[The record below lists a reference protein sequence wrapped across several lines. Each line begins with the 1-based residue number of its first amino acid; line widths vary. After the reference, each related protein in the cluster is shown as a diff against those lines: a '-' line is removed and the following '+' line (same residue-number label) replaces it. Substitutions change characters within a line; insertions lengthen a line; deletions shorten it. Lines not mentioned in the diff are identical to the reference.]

1 MDEIKERIKSTLLDL
16 REDEAEEEILNLCE
30 RNCIKGDKKKIINK
44 FYKAE
49 KKARE
54 DKLKEQKAESSL
66 REAYSTFITATD
78 PYEQYEQIKAHL
90 LSDWITV
97 KETDAQMFIRQI
109 SSAFGFDAE
118 LKKMLRDFF
127 KSEKA
132 EYNRKKLEGQKQKN
146 NEIDSEYINDEIRD
160 WKDYSIPLVEK
171 GYYEL
176 DRNGVYREIES
187 FNETTGQTTL
197 KRIDV
202 CRTPFVLCG
211 ISEPLNGSDIFYKV
225 RFLTYDGEIKEFWAS
240 QSDLLSKKELKTLF
254 LAKGINCPEN
264 ALLSETVEY
273 ISLSIG
279 EFGSKFKKEFSAKRN
294 GWNDDHTIFVLGD
307 RAITKDSIFPVL
319 TVGNSK
325 GFPELE
331 KKGTLEG
338 WKQIAP
344 FLEYELIRFKFYD
357 AFTAPINT
365 LLGMESHITDHWGNS
380 ACGKTFSSWVVLS
393 GVGDPEGL
401 TIGAKSTAKGI
412 LIWIR
417 DFSDL
422 PVLIDES
429 SDAGEHLQDII
440 YPLTSN
446 KGRVK
451 STQSGERD
459 GGEEYHTSTMMTGEK
474 PIRDC
479 LTNSGQQYRVNELD
493 DTLPDMQTKEIENV
507 KRIIRE
513 NHGHI
518 IELYI
523 KKVIEWHESGAL
535 QITYDNCFEAL
546 PENVSNIEGRS
557 RSIFAGIMTAGR
569 ILEKVFKEVGL
580 PYKNA
585 EPIVNKYFT
594 KCILENPVELE
605 YIRALRVTLDW
616 VHSES
621 GKFAGYDPE
630 YDYLSVTDKNKRY
643 GYVDP
648 DFIDIIGTEFTKK
661 IKEVGFSPSK
671 IKLDWWNHGIVE
683 SNDKKHKGSH
693 VCTRPDRQFNGV
705 RIRRQ
710 VAEDLLG
717 INYHPVKI
725 EEDQQE
731 KIMVI
736 LQIIHFLSKINGN
749 AKVHVIRAIKN
760 IPDLDGLLDI
770 LSKNGKILKL
780 DQTTYKSV

>member
-1 MDEIKERIKSTLLDL
+1 
-16 REDEAEEEILNLCE
+16 
-30 RNCIKGDKKKIINK
+30 
-44 FYKAE
+44 
-49 KKARE
+49 
-54 DKLKEQKAESSL
+54 
-66 REAYSTFITATD
+66 
-78 PYEQYEQIKAHL
+78 
-90 LSDWITV
+90 V
-97 KETDAQMFIRQI
+97 KENDALMFIRQI
-109 SSAFGFDAE
+109 TSAFGFDAE
-118 LKKMLRDFF
+118 LKKMLRDFY

-132 EYNRKKLEGQKQKN
+132 EYTRKKVEIQKQKN
-146 NEIDSEYINDEIRD
+146 SGIDSDYINEEIKE
-160 WKDYSIPLVEK
+160 WKEYSTPSVEK

-176 DRNGVYREIES
+176 DEKGVYRIVETY
-187 FNETTGQTTL
+187 NETTGQTTL

-202 CRTPFVLCG
+202 CRTTFVLCG
-211 ISEPLNGSDIFYKV
+211 ISEPLNGSDIFYKI
-225 RFLTYDGEIKEFWAS
+225 RFLTYEGEIKEFWGS

-273 ISLSIG
+273 ISLAIG
-279 EFGSKFKKEFSAKRN
+279 QFGSKFRKEFSAKRN
-294 GWNDDHTIFVLGD
+294 GWNEDHSIFVLGD
-307 RAITKDSIFPVL
+307 RAITKDGIFQVL
-319 TVGNSK
+319 TVGDSK

-331 KKGTLEG
+331 KKGTLDG
-338 WKQIAP
+338 WKQISP
-344 FLEYELIRFKFYD
+344 FLDYELIRFKFYD

-365 LLGMESHITDHWGNS
+365 LLGLESHVTDHWGNS

-429 SDAGEHLQDII
+429 SDAGDHLQDII

-451 STQSGERD
+451 STQKGERD

-493 DTLPDMQTKEIENV
+493 DTLPDMPTKEIENV

-523 KKVIEWHESGAL
+523 KKVIEWNESGAL
-535 QITYDNCFEAL
+535 QTTYDNCFESL

-569 ILEKVFKEVGL
+569 ILERVFKEVGL
-580 PYKNA
+580 PWKNA

-605 YIRALRVTLDW
+605 YIRALKVTLDW

-621 GKFAGYDPE
+621 GRFAEQRNPE
-630 YDYLSVTDKNKRY
+630 YDDISVADKTKRY
-643 GYVDP
+643 GYLDP

-661 IKEVGFSPSK
+661 MKEVGFSPSK
-671 IKLDWWNHGIVE
+671 IKLDWWNNGIVD
-683 SNDKKHKGSH
+683 SNDKRHKGSH
-693 VCTRPDRQFNGV
+693 VCTRSDRQFNGV

-717 INYHPVKI
+717 INYHPIKV
-725 EEDQQE
+725 EEDQQGRIILIL
-731 KIMVI
+731 KII
-736 LQIIHFLSKINGN
+736 KFLSEVNGN
-749 AKVHVIRAIKN
+749 AKVHVIRSVRDIS
-760 IPDLDGLLDI
+760 DLDGLLDI
-770 LSKNGKILKL
+770 LSTNGKILKL
-780 DQTTYKSV
+780 DQTTYKSI